1 MSQLDEADDFY
12 ATGRMLAKHI
22 GDSKGKEVSTA
33 TLQALIRDFL
43 PQHEEVQEALR
54 SIIARPDSLQL
65 VKLARSGQG
74 GAQKCALIESLKNI
88 YSARTVEAAD
98 RLVCGMLGL
107 SIKTAHSD
115 PLVDPRIPDQLI
127 VFSDGEEWGDYIYED
142 WSDGEEWGDY
152 NYEDWHYGRDSRY
165 RFQDAYIDSEL
176 ENQSPKSV
184 HKALF
189 LIEGVT
195 ALLSVTPVVAGF
207 AITLVMKLMPQIAA
221 GYLMIIYAIVVHW
234 CFSIIGAISSKKR
247 MTIKRWIALSSPQNV
262 FRDISMTYDKGLSF
276 FQFLMLLFTLCWL
289 LVAPSYTFNM
299 LFSSL

>member
-12 ATGRMLAKHI
+12 ATGRKLAKHI

-142 WSDGEEWGDY
+142 W
-152 NYEDWHYGRDSRY
+152 HYGRDSRY

-247 MTIKRWIALSSPQNV
+247 MTIKRWIALSSPLSV

-289 LVAPSYTFNM
+289 LVAPLYTFIM
-299 LFSSL
+299 YFSSL